1 MARMAVRGPENK
13 NKDMHRRE
21 RPHAPEGRPK
31 NKDKNMPRRARP
43 HAPEGRP

>member
-21 RPHAPEGRPK
+21 RPHAPEGRP
-31 NKDKNMPRRARP
+31 NNNAILCRRRF
-43 HAPEGRP
+43 